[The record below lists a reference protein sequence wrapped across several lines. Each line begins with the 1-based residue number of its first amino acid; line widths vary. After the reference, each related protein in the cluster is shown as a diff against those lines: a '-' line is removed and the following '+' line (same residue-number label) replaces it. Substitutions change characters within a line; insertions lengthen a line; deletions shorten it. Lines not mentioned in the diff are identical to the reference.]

1 MIDVMDV
8 SGEQQVNVDDNLFK
22 QYVNGSVSRQI
33 SSRCVECHVI

>member
-22 QYVNGSVSRQI
+22 QYVIGSVSRQQ
-33 SSRCVECHVI
+33 SPC